1 MEKIKGAIEK
11 ARLAAS
17 QGGAFEEKKQVR
29 AQISPEVK
37 ASIKQVKE
45 AQSPSST
52 AASLETDVEEIDYNK
67 TQVVKL
73 DLNHLDKHR
82 IIALN
87 ERDPRTLIFDSLRT
101 QVIQKME
108 ENNWRTLAII
118 SPTPSCGKTVVSINL
133 AISIAQQPQK
143 TAVLIDLDLRRPRVA
158 SYLGLKLEKSMNDY
172 LYENAELQDVLVN
185 PGITRLV
192 VLPTNRPVNK
202 SSEMLASSKVGNLIQ
217 ELKGRYDSRIVIIDV
232 PPLLNSDD
240 TMILLPQVDCA
251 LMVVGNGLVN
261 EADINESMRLLAKT
275 NLLGIVINKAE
286 DVHVRDYY

>member
-11 ARLAAS
+11 ARLAAGHGVVP
-17 QGGAFEEKKQVR
+17 QEKRPIR
-29 AQISPEVK
+29 AERPVVNTAVPVK
-37 ASIKQVKE
+37 D
-45 AQSPSST
+45 AQSP
-52 AASLETDVEEIDYNK
+52 AHVETDVDKIDYEK

-73 DLNHLDKHR
+73 DLNHLDKNR

-87 ERDPRTLIFDSLRT
+87 ERDPRTSIFDSLRT

-118 SPTPSCGKTVVSINL
+118 SPTPGCGKTSIAINL
-133 AISIAQQPQK
+133 AISIAEQPQK
-143 TAVLIDLDLRRPRVA
+143 TAILVDFDLRRPRVA
-158 SYLGLKLEKSMNDY
+158 SYLGLKVEKSMNDF
-172 LYENAELQDVLVN
+172 LHDNAELQDILVN
-185 PGITRLV
+185 PSVPRLV

-202 SSEMLASSKVGNLIQ
+202 SSEMLSSSKISNLIK
-217 ELKGRYDSRIVIIDV
+217 ELRGRYDSRIVVIDL
-232 PPLLNSDD
+232 PPMLNSDD
-240 TMILLPQVDCA
+240 AMVVLQQVDCA

-286 DVHVRDYY
+286 DVQVRDYY

>member
-17 QGGAFEEKKQVR
+17 QGGALQENR
-29 AQISPEVK
+29 QIKVERPVVK
-37 ASIKQVKE
+37 TSAPVKE
-45 AQSPSST
+45 VQST
-52 AASLETDVEEIDYNK
+52 ASFETDVHQIDYEK

-73 DLNHLDKHR
+73 DLNHLDKNR

-87 ERDPRTLIFDSLRT
+87 ERDPRTSIFDSLRT

-118 SPTPSCGKTVVSINL
+118 SPTPGCGKTSIAINL
-133 AISIAQQPQK
+133 AISIAEQPQK
-143 TAVLIDLDLRRPRVA
+143 TAILVDFDLRRPRVA
-158 SYLGLKLEKSMNDY
+158 SYLGLKVEKSMNDF
-172 LYENAELQDVLVN
+172 LQDNAELQDILVN
-185 PGITRLV
+185 PSVPRLV

-202 SSEMLASSKVGNLIQ
+202 SSEMLASSKISNLIK
-217 ELKGRYDSRIVIIDV
+217 ELKGRYDSRIVIIDL
-232 PPLLNSDD
+232 PPMLNSDD
-240 TMILLPQVDCA
+240 AMVVLQQVDCA

-286 DVHVRDYY
+286 DVQVRDYY

>member
-17 QGGAFEEKKQVR
+17 QGDVLQENRQIK
-29 AQISPEVK
+29 AQRPV
-37 ASIKQVKE
+37 IKTAVPVKE
-45 AQSPSST
+45 IQST
-52 AASLETDVEEIDYNK
+52 ASFETDVDKIDYDK
-67 TQVVKL
+67 TKVVQL
-73 DLNHLDKHR
+73 DLNHLDKNR

-87 ERDPRTLIFDSLRT
+87 ERDPRTSIFDSLRT

-118 SPTPSCGKTVVSINL
+118 SPTPGCGKTSIAINL
-133 AISIAQQPQK
+133 AISIAEQPQK
-143 TAVLIDLDLRRPRVA
+143 TAILVDFDLRRPRIA
-158 SYLGLKLEKSMNDY
+158 SYLGLKVEKSMNDF
-172 LYENAELQDVLVN
+172 LHDNAELQDILVN
-185 PGITRLV
+185 PSVPRLV

-202 SSEMLASSKVGNLIQ
+202 SSEMLASSKISNLIK
-217 ELKGRYDSRIVIIDV
+217 ELKGRYDSRIVIIDL
-232 PPLLNSDD
+232 PPMLNSDD
-240 TMILLPQVDCA
+240 AMVVLQQVDCA

-286 DVHVRDYY
+286 DVQVRDYY

>member
-17 QGGAFEEKKQVR
+17 RGGVPQEKRSPIR
-29 AQISPEVK
+29 AESPIVK
-37 ASIKQVKE
+37 TAIPVKE
-45 AQSPSST
+45 VQSPSSF
-52 AASLETDVEEIDYNK
+52 EMDVDKIDYTK
-67 TQVVKL
+67 TRVVKL
-73 DLNHLDKHR
+73 DMNHLDKNR

-87 ERDPRTLIFDSLRT
+87 DRDPRTSIFDSLRT

-118 SPTPSCGKTVVSINL
+118 SPTPGCGKTSIAINL
-133 AISIAQQPQK
+133 AISIAEQPQK
-143 TAVLIDLDLRRPRVA
+143 TAILVDFDLRRPRVA
-158 SYLGLKLEKSMNDY
+158 SYLGLKMEKSMNDF
-172 LYENAELQDVLVN
+172 LHDNAELEDVLVN
-185 PGITRLV
+185 PSIPRLV

-202 SSEMLASSKVGNLIQ
+202 SSEMLASSKISNLIR
-217 ELKGRYDSRIVIIDV
+217 ELKGRYASRIVVIDL
-232 PPLLNSDD
+232 PPMLNSDD
-240 TMILLPQVDCA
+240 AMVVLQQVDCA

-286 DVHVRDYY
+286 DVQVRDYY